1 MIRVLLLDEVLSA
14 EDFDGDL
21 RAEIFEV
28 FDEVDFDDDDFV
40 PAFEVF
46 DDDDATAF
54 LIRGGAFVS
63 DSDKLLA
70 VFDSCGSDSK
80 TAFIFLANDF
90 FFASSFFGEDSFLT
104 GMIITPIC
112 IF

>member
-1 MIRVLLLDEVLSA
+1 MIRVLLLDDVLSA

-21 RAEIFEV
+21 RAEVFEV
-28 FDEVDFDDDDFV
+28 FDDVDFDDVDFV
-40 PAFEVF
+40 LAFEVF

-70 VFDSCGSDSK
+70 VFDSCDSDSK
-80 TAFIFLANDF
+80 TAFIFLANAF
-90 FFASSFFGEDSFLT
+90 FLVSSFFGEDSFFT

-112 IF
+112 NF